1 MVNESG
7 ENLSSAAHSMLER
20 VLQQIEKSS
29 SHYEALRVERSASET
44 QIAAA
49 YQEVSELL
57 LPARAALE
65 ARSDAPIEAL
75 ERIELAA
82 SRIAHAYTVL
92 SNVNKRV
99 AYDRFVIIKPNG
111 PLAACAAPP
120 VTPSVGQADDNPSS
134 SNAEPNDA
142 APESGDATE
151 ANRRRCQRFP
161 LTMSTLVVGY
171 DRKNGKWEE
180 TVETTD
186 ASRTGITLRLRRR
199 VRHGSVVHLTLPLPA
214 RLRNHGLDEPNYNVY
229 ALVRRVQPAKQG
241 VRITAVEFVGEHP
254 PVGYLDK
261 PWATFQ
267 TKPWSGVERRRAP
280 REERGEMVWVEYFT
294 EDLQCLR
301 QEAGRTEDVSVGGL
315 RVIVKSAPPEFEFA
329 RISYPERGI
338 ESYAIVCN
346 RFIKRD
352 GFERLCLQFI
362 NNEELAGRAVTR
374 PEVVALA
381 EEPEPPSQPALGK
394 RILVADDDPPL
405 RRVLGKILTS
415 AGYEVVLVEDGKA
428 AVEKAAEIKP
438 DLVITDGLMPKMH
451 GFLVCKALKEMQP
464 APKVIML
471 TAVYTKLN
479 YRFEARDRYG
489 ADDLLTKP
497 FEVSNL
503 LKCIERHLNAVP
515 QALAG

>member
-1 MVNESG
+1 MAKQNG
-7 ENLSSAAHSMLER
+7 EKVASAPHSELER
-20 VLQQIEKSS
+20 ALQQIERSS
-29 SHYEALRVERSASET
+29 SHYEALGVERSASDA
-44 QIAAA
+44 QITAA
-49 YQEVSELL
+49 YQQVTESLL
-57 LPARAALE
+57 SARVALE
-65 ARSDAPIEAL
+65 ARNDARIEAL

-82 SRIAHAYTVL
+82 SRIAHAYAVL
-92 SNVNKRV
+92 SNAGKRI
-99 AYDRFVIIKPNG
+99 AYDRFVIINPSG
-111 PLAACAAPP
+111 PLTSA
-120 VTPSVGQADDNPSS
+120 NPSS
-134 SNAEPNDA
+134 PNAERHDA
-142 APESGDATE
+142 ATHPGHVRG

-161 LTMSTLVVGY
+161 LTMPTLVVGY
-171 DRKNGKWEE
+171 DGKNGRWEE
-180 TVETTD
+180 TVETAD
-186 ASRTGITLRLRRR
+186 ASRTGITLQLRRR

-214 RLRNHGLDEPNYNVY
+214 RLRNHGVDEPHYQVY
-229 ALVRRVQPAKQG
+229 ALVRRVQPAKDG
-241 VRITAVEFVGEHP
+241 VRVTAVEFVGAHP
-254 PVGYLDK
+254 PMGYLDK

-267 TKPWSGVERRRAP
+267 TKPWAGGERRLTP
-280 REERGEMVWVEYFT
+280 REERGESVWIEYFT
-294 EDLQCLR
+294 EDLYCLR
-301 QEAGRTEDVSVGGL
+301 QEAARTEDVSTGGL
-315 RVIVKSAPPEFEFA
+315 RLIVRSAPAEFEFA

-338 ESYAIVCN
+338 ESYAVVCN

-352 GFERLCLQFI
+352 GFERLCVQFI
-362 NNEELAGRAVTR
+362 NNEEMAGRAVTR
-374 PEVVALA
+374 PEFVEAA
-381 EEPEPPSQPALGK
+381 EAPEPQAPAALGK
-394 RILVADDDPPL
+394 RILVADDDLPL

-415 AGYEVVLVEDGKA
+415 AGYDVVLVEDGKA

-451 GFLVCKALKEMQP
+451 GFLVCKALKELEP